1 MNRSSIA
8 MGYSQYAKVQGQTF
22 DSLWHEIMGLNPATI
37 LDLGCGN
44 GHFTQRL
51 PNHFPLAEVVALDV
65 NEAMISHAKLHHA
78 HHRITYQVGDIITHP
93 IPETDVIL
101 ANASLHWMTPFDVYL
116 SRIQSIL
123 SKNGVLVAS
132 VFGPDTYWELAAT
145 LGNVMGRPIVLAA
158 TQFLTP
164 LDLQRTCLQVFDRA
178 KIWQVRYREWFP
190 SVLGL
195 LHSIKQTGTR
205 GNGIPGT
212 IWTQGL
218 IDEVDRVYRLRFR
231 AIWATYQVTMIHAS
245 H

>member
-1 MNRSSIA
+1 MNRPSIA
-8 MGYSQYAKVQGQTF
+8 LEYAHYAKVQGQTF
-22 DSLWHEIMGLNPATI
+22 DSLWHEIMGLNPSTI

-51 PNHFPLAEVVALDV
+51 PNHFPLAKVVGLDV
-65 NEAMISHAKLHHA
+65 NEAMIVHAQLHHA
-78 HHRITYQVGDIITHP
+78 HPQITYQVGDIMTHS
-93 IPETDVIL
+93 IPESEVVL
-101 ANASLHWMTPFDVYL
+101 ANASLHWMTPFDGYL
-116 SRIQSIL
+116 SRIQSVL

-158 TQFLTP
+158 TQFLPP
-164 LDLQRTCLQVFDRA
+164 LELQSTCLKVFDRV
-178 KIWQVRYREWFP
+178 KIWQVRYRECFP

-195 LHSIKQTGTR
+195 LQSIKQTGTR

-245 H
+245 R